1 MGIFPNWNWWWHKP
15 ATKQMEQLPC
25 MPVFVDLL
33 SMQSIAVALGSGKST
48 FTRVLTVS
56 LLAIVR
62 VRSLLPGSSSST
74 SSQYAWNWRVS
85 GTQNFRIWFSP
96 GSVHSTP
103 RRVRYS
109 EHGFG
114 VALASKGVVCW
125 RPAVDSGCEHWGGG
139 ILIIHQASLDICAS
153 HHDAGSLWTFLNM
166 CSFTKDMIKTICNN
180 T

>member
-1 MGIFPNWNWWWHKP
+1 MY
-15 ATKQMEQLPC
+15 A
-25 MPVFVDLL
+25 
-33 SMQSIAVALGSGKST
+33 SICRFAFHAINCSSFGKCT
-48 FTRVLTVS
+48 LTRVLIVS

-62 VRSLLPGSSSST
+62 VRPLLPGSSSST

-125 RPAVDSGCEHWGGG
+125 RPAVDSGCFLGGRNFDHPPSFSRHMC
-139 ILIIHQASLDICAS
+139 IAPWCWQSLKLS
-153 HHDAGSLWTFLNM
+153 QHVQLYKG
-166 CSFTKDMIKTICNN
+166 
-180 T
+180 